1 MLSVYACSRWGEHW
15 AIPGFQRAEVLMEQR
30 RSVHH
35 VLIHGIPPE
44 SNINQHMTNTDA
56 LFVDESHDF
65 MATMLGWFYITD
77 FYEYFLHF
85 TFGHVDARNACW
97 THLQTAMLFIILQ
110 HRQHS
115 ANLSVS
121 ISLWASKQQLHFWRT
136 TLTYMNEL
144 NELVPSY
151 WVKLSLLSNLH
162 ISFPIKLLYTW
173 VESSCLT
180 FNCKSGVV
188 FQRGGLTGMSMCR
201 HISPASKRQAK
212 STISNVL

>member
-1 MLSVYACSRWGEHW
+1 MILYNRLLRVFLAFHFWPVVR
-15 AIPGFQRAEVLMEQR
+15 
-30 RSVHH
+30 
-35 VLIHGIPPE
+35 
-44 SNINQHMTNTDA
+44 
-56 LFVDESHDF
+56 FV
-65 MATMLGWFYITD
+65 
-77 FYEYFLHF
+77 
-85 TFGHVDARNACW
+85 HVDARNACW

-121 ISLWASKQQLHFWRT
+121 ISLWASKQQLHFWHT
-136 TLTYMNEL
+136 ILTYMNEL

-151 WVKLSLLSNLH
+151 WVKLSLLSNLR

-201 HISPASKRQAK
+201 HIRARQAK
-212 STISNVL
+212 GKPSPPYLMSCSLHVR